1 MNKRMDKWMRSEW
14 MDGLREGGMKGGAD
28 EWIN

>member
-1 MNKRMDKWMRSEW
+1 MDKWMRSEW